1 MDLLLYQVKLF
12 FYKSSKLICLTFSLT
27 TITFRVNLSTL
38 LKALTIALIHL
49 SHAEH
54 FQNCRL
60 DKEINK

>member
-27 TITFRVNLSTL
+27 TITFRVNLSTF

-49 SHAEH
+49 
-54 FQNCRL
+54 
-60 DKEINK
+60 NK